1 MHSECRS
8 QRRSRGCRWMKKK
21 KRKQTPRSQVPRASE
36 KVHDG
41 QVWLLQERRR
51 LLGRR
56 PGKKGRGLSRCIGRR
71 ASKLA
76 RPGQLVRRFSAAHN
90 WRALLRA
97 ARWEYSLVAKSLAS
111 LSMVYHAPEP
121 TNLYNAAFVS
131 ARRQN
136 NISGRPRPSGRLP
149 WTPLLPHMYP
159 SIT

>member
-1 MHSECRS
+1 ME
-8 QRRSRGCRWMKKK
+8 KKK

-71 ASKLA
+71 AFKLSN
-76 RPGQLVRRFSAAHN
+76 QLVPAAVSAASTIGG
-90 WRALLRA
+90 RCSEPRDQS
-97 ARWEYSLVAKSLAS
+97 YSLVAKSLSS
-111 LSMVYHAPEP
+111 LS
-121 TNLYNAAFVS
+121 TTLQSRRNLYNAAE
-131 ARRQN
+131 
-136 NISGRPRPSGRLP
+136 GLRPSPEQHLWAPAAKSVAVP
-149 WTPLLPHMYP
+149 WTPLPHLYP